1 MVAGQRTQQESR
13 VSTSEVRRLP
23 SISRPADFALNLVL
37 RAAYQVF
44 KALFCFTGQDQLLL
58 GNKLFCHYIRIP
70 RITIKFSLFSPIYSL
85 DEKEK
90 LTICTFCRGDIKGVS
105 WLLWRKGSSGWVAY
119 HRT

>member
-23 SISRPADFALNLVL
+23 SISRPADFALNLPL

-44 KALFCFTGQDQLLL
+44 KALFCFTRQDQLLL
-58 GNKLFCHYIRIP
+58 GNKLFFCCYTGIP
-70 RITIKFSLFSPIYSL
+70 CVTLKFSFFSPIYSL

-90 LTICTFCRGDIKGVS
+90 LTI
-105 WLLWRKGSSGWVAY
+105 
-119 HRT
+119 

>member
-44 KALFCFTGQDQLLL
+44 KALFCFTKQDQLLL
-58 GNKLFCHYIRIP
+58 GNKLFCCYTRIP
-70 RITIKFSLFSPIYSL
+70 QGSLFVP
-85 DEKEK
+85 K
-90 LTICTFCRGDIKGVS
+90 T
-105 WLLWRKGSSGWVAY
+105 
-119 HRT
+119 

>member
-44 KALFCFTGQDQLLL
+44 KALFCFTKQDQLLL
-58 GNKLFCHYIRIP
+58 GNKLFFLLLHRDPLCHLKI
-70 RITIKFSLFSPIYSL
+70 FFL
-85 DEKEK
+85 
-90 LTICTFCRGDIKGVS
+90 
-105 WLLWRKGSSGWVAY
+105 
-119 HRT
+119 

>member
-23 SISRPADFALNLVL
+23 SISRPADFALNLVP

-70 RITIKFSLFSPIYSL
+70 CITLKFSSL
-85 DEKEK
+85 AQYIALMKK
-90 LTICTFCRGDIKGVS
+90 KS
-105 WLLWRKGSSGWVAY
+105 
-119 HRT
+119 